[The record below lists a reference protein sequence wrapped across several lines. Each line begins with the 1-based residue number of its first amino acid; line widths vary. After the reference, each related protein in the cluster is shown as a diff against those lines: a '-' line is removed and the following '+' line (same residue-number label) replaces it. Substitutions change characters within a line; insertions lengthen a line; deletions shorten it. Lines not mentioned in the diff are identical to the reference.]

1 MLCRQQELYR
11 DDQRENPF
19 NLMYHKS
26 KLMKVAPTA
35 SIQPSR
41 FVALVK
47 TRFWTYLSFAKLGGV
62 FIIHSIRFAVAF
74 GVGKSLEGGFYQGDK
89 MAGSAVWDGRPGL
102 SRILI
107 KITPMT
113 DRVILRLFR
122 ALQRAKRLFY
132 M

>member
-1 MLCRQQELYR
+1 M
-11 DDQRENPF
+11 P
-19 NLMYHKS
+19 
-26 KLMKVAPTA
+26 KLMIVESESP
-35 SIQPSR
+35 IQPSR

-47 TRFWTYLSFAKLGGV
+47 TRFRTYLSFANLGGV

-107 KITPMT
+107 KITPTT
-113 DRVILRLFR
+113 DRVTLRLFR
-122 ALQRAKRLFY
+122 ALQGAKRSFY
-132 M
+132 T